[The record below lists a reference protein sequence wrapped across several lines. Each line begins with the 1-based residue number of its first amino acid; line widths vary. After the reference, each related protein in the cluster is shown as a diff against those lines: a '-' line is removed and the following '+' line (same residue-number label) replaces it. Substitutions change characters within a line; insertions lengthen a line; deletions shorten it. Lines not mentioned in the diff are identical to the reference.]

1 MPFRL
6 GPTELIIVLVI
17 VMIVFGVGKLP
28 QIGGAIGKAIK
39 EFKSSSDENAEDKQ
53 EKS

>member
-28 QIGGAIGKAIK
+28 QIGGAMGKAIK
-39 EFKSSSDENAEDKQ
+39 EFKSSYVSASTTANIL
-53 EKS
+53 